1 MTVPG
6 VGAINA
12 LAFCAAVGEPGRF
25 QRSRSVGAYFGLT
38 PRRYASGEV
47 DWTGRISKCG
57 DGLVRTYL
65 FEAAGV
71 PLLRREQ

>member
-1 MTVPG
+1 MPWPS
-6 VGAINA
+6 APR
-12 LAFCAAVGEPGRF
+12 LASPAAFNDPEA
-25 QRSRSVGAYFGLT
+25 S
-38 PRRYASGEV
+38 YASGEV